1 MIFLEKSNSRTCFL
15 LDGLK
20 ARLPRIVPLPVV
32 QLEARISDPVG
43 DTTNSGAKIG
53 IAAVQI
59 T

>member
-1 MIFLEKSNSRTCFL
+1 MG
-15 LDGLK
+15 GLNK
-20 ARLPRIVPLPVV
+20 RLPRIVSLPVV

>member
-1 MIFLEKSNSRTCFL
+1 MG
-15 LDGLK
+15 GLNK
-20 ARLPRIVPLPVV
+20 RLPRIVSLPVV

-43 DTTNSGAKIG
+43 DTTNSGAEIG

>member
-1 MIFLEKSNSRTCFL
+1 M
-15 LDGLK
+15 DGLK

-32 QLEARISDPVG
+32 QLESRISDPVG

-59 T
+59 TWTKQAAKIV